1 MERVRAKFSVDSVDK
16 NPEYD
21 YKTLKMSACTN
32 DGGDGKDF
40 TKYTP
45 WGNIEMGID
54 VDAPASEFFEEGELY
69 YIEFVK
75 IEK

>member
-1 MERVRAKFSVDSVDK
+1 MERVRAKFWVDSVAA
-16 NPEYD
+16 NTEYD
-21 YKTLKMSACTN
+21 YKTLKMSACTT

-54 VDAPASEFFEEGELY
+54 SDAPAAEFFEEGELY

-75 IEK
+75 VKK